1 MKGSLVHNWAL
12 GTGCSTHT
20 HTHTEESL
28 ELPETR
34 DLVLNGEK
42 HGSQVLGQGTDPG
55 FWGTPTIFIVTGSCR
70 IPF

>member
-1 MKGSLVHNWAL
+1 M
-12 GTGCSTHT
+12 
-20 HTHTEESL
+20 
-28 ELPETR
+28 LPETR